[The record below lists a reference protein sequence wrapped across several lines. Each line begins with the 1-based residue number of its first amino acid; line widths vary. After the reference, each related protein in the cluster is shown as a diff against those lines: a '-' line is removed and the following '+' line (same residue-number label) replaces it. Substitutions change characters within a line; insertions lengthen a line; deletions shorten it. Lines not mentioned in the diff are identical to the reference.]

1 MNVGTYL
8 LFTVPLVGGS
18 LFVYDS
24 LRREPAHT
32 PAEDVALSAAPTARP
47 EAPSGAG
54 PALQADPTA
63 MVERIAREAVE
74 RMLRERGP
82 AAAVPSRTE
91 VVGSGGR
98 EAPVALSDLPA
109 IEVPGDLGGDAPVG
123 RYDERSLKVLR
134 AYMEEVERRQREER
148 TVEAIN
154 DQLTRLGVALT
165 DSQRKSVVDAT
176 VRHQQSVRETLRNL
190 PPGQEGREARTAAM
204 QQARDAF
211 SKQVFDLVPA
221 AEAERIVNSLGQGWR
236 REGGN
241 APGAGGGGGGGGN
254 GGGGGGRRPEGGN

>member
-47 EAPSGAG
+47 EAPAGAG

-82 AAAVPSRTE
+82 AAAAPSRNE

-98 EAPVALSDLPA
+98 EAPVALADLPA

-123 RYDERSLKVLR
+123 TYDERSLKVLR

-148 TVEAIN
+148 NVQMLN

-165 DSQRKSVVDAT
+165 DSQRKSVIEAT
-176 VRHQQSVRETLRNL
+176 MRHQQAVRETLRSL
-190 PPGQEGREARTAAM
+190 PAGQEGREARSQAM
-204 QQARDAF
+204 QQARDAYA
-211 SKQVFDLVPA
+211 KQVFDLVPA
-221 AEAERIVNSLGQGWR
+221 AEAERIVNTLGQGWR
-236 REGGN
+236 REGAVGPGPGGGGN
-241 APGAGGGGGGGGN
+241 GGAGGGGG
-254 GGGGGGRRPEGGN
+254 RRGEGGN